1 MGKKYDFN
9 VMITCRHEDCS
20 PLYKEE
26 IIIKTKKLSK
36 YYSHIVDANVILD
49 KQHSCFRVEV
59 SLQVPGLVISAK
71 HEDYDRTKAFDATY
85 EKVKTQI
92 KKLKSKVVDHRAQYI
107 SGYEP
112 VTEEVTGNEENIL

>member
-9 VMITCRHEDCS
+9 VMITSRHEDCS

-26 IIIKTKKLSK
+26 IIKKTKKLSR
-36 YYSHIVDANVILD
+36 YYSHIIDANVILD
-49 KQHSCFRVEV
+49 KQKSFFRVEV

-71 HEDYDRTKAFDATY
+71 HEDHDKIKAFDATY

-92 KKLKSKVVDHRAQYI
+92 KKLKSKVVDHRAQNI

-112 VTEEVTGNEENIL
+112 VTKEVPGNEENI